1 MRLSP
6 FSQKSRLPQLLIGG
20 TVLAVILAAMPVPA
34 ASWVLDVL
42 TGILALAGVWL
53 AGMRLAF
60 ELPRPIDQHAWRIAL
75 VLLLVVGIREFGG
88 PWLERVE
95 DRLRI
100 ADVTDGLV
108 LLTVFVTLCLISRFV
123 DMPRRAR
130 YLFW

>member
-60 ELPRPIDQHAWRIAL
+60 EPPRRIVQHAWQIAL
-75 VLLLVVGIREFGG
+75 ALLLLLGIREFGG

-95 DRLRI
+95 DGLR
-100 ADVTDGLV
+100 VEG
-108 LLTVFVTLCLISRFV
+108 FV
-123 DMPRRAR
+123 DGSV
-130 YLFW
+130 LFMAF